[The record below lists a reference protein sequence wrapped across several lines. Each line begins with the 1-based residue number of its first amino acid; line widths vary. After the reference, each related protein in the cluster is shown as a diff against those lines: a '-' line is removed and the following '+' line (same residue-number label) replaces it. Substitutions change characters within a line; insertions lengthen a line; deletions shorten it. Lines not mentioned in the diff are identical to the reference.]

1 MIVWLLHNWKG
12 YVRLRLHG
20 YSPERFLNLCNARGL
35 EVWGL
40 ICNRDGDYEFFMT
53 VEGYRRVK
61 PLVRKAQ
68 VRLHITG
75 RFGLP
80 FFIYRHR
87 KRWYYGAGI
96 MAFFMVLYVM
106 SLFIWDIQFEGNY
119 RYTYDTLVRFLD
131 TQDIDYGMLKA
142 RINCEDLEASMRTSF
157 PEITWVSARVS
168 GTRLLIHIKENEVL
182 STIPEKD
189 ETPCDIVA
197 SQPGVIT
204 SMVVRQGV
212 AQVCVGDEVEEG
224 QVLVSGRVPIIGDN
238 EEEINAYM
246 VHADADIVART
257 VKQYEKT
264 FPLLH
269 QERVHTGRRRR
280 GWYMKAGAWSFTFL
294 TPVRGQGEWD
304 YSMEEKQLR
313 LFSNF
318 YLPVYIGAIQGREM
332 VSYESNYTK
341 EELEH
346 ISKAINYQFVKNLEE
361 KGVQILENNDRIE
374 TSVSE
379 CRLTGELVTEE
390 SIVKTQPAAEPDMNS
405 GGEPGEKPEETIT
418 AE

>member
-40 ICNRDGDYEFFMT
+40 ICNRDGDYEFYMT

-68 VRLHITG
+68 VRLHIIG
-75 RFGLP
+75 RFGIP
-80 FFIYRHR
+80 FFIYRYR
-87 KRWYYGAGI
+87 KRWYFGAGLA
-96 MAFFMVLYVM
+96 AFFLVLYVM
-106 SLFIWDIQFEGNY
+106 SLFIWDIQCDGNY
-119 RYTYDTLVRFLD
+119 RYTYDTLIRYLD
-131 TQDIDYGMLKA
+131 SQDIDYGMLKS
-142 RINCEDLEASMRTSF
+142 RINCEDLEASIRTSF

-182 STIPEKD
+182 SIVPEKD

-197 SQPGVIT
+197 DRAGTIT
-204 SMVVRQGV
+204 SMVVRQGI
-212 AQVCVGDEVEEG
+212 AQVSVGDEVEEG
-224 QVLVSGRVPIIGDN
+224 QVLVS
-238 EEEINAYM
+238 
-246 VHADADIVART
+246 ADADVVART
-257 VKQYEKT
+257 SREYEKT
-264 FPLLH
+264 FPMLH
-269 QERVHTGRRRR
+269 RERAGTGRRRR
-280 GWYMKAGAWSFTFL
+280 GWYVKAGRWSFTCL
-294 TPVRGQGEWD
+294 LPVRGQGEWD
-304 YSMEEKQLR
+304 YAMEEQQLR

-318 YLPVYIGAIQGREM
+318 YLPVYIGDIRGKEM

-379 CRLTGELVTEE
+379 CRLKGELVTQE
-390 SIVKTQPAAEPDMNS
+390 SIVRTQPMSEPMTEPDTQPTT
-405 GGEPGEKPEETIT
+405 EPEETR
-418 AE
+418 

>member
-1 MIVWLLHNWKG
+1 M
-12 YVRLRLHG
+12 
-20 YSPERFLNLCNARGL
+20 
-35 EVWGL
+35 
-40 ICNRDGDYEFFMT
+40 
-53 VEGYRRVK
+53 
-61 PLVRKAQ
+61 RKAQ

-96 MAFFMVLYVM
+96 MAFFLVLYVM

-212 AQVCVGDEVEEG
+212 AQVCVGDQVEEG

-332 VSYESNYTK
+332 AAYERNYREDELK
-341 EELEH
+341 EL
-346 ISKAINYQFVKNLEE
+346 SKAINYQFVKNLEE

>member
-1 MIVWLLHNWKG
+1 M
-12 YVRLRLHG
+12 
-20 YSPERFLNLCNARGL
+20 
-35 EVWGL
+35 
-40 ICNRDGDYEFFMT
+40 
-53 VEGYRRVK
+53 
-61 PLVRKAQ
+61 
-68 VRLHITG
+68 
-75 RFGLP
+75 
-80 FFIYRHR
+80 
-87 KRWYYGAGI
+87 
-96 MAFFMVLYVM
+96 
-106 SLFIWDIQFEGNY
+106 
-119 RYTYDTLVRFLD
+119 
-131 TQDIDYGMLKA
+131 
-142 RINCEDLEASMRTSF
+142 
-157 PEITWVSARVS
+157 SARVS

-197 SQPGVIT
+197 SQPGIIT

-212 AQVCVGDEVEEG
+212 AQVCVGDQVEEG

-269 QERVHTGRRRR
+269 QERVQTGRKRR
-280 GWYMKAGAWSFTFL
+280 GWYVKAGKWSFTFL
-294 TPVRGQGEWD
+294 MPVRGQGEWD

-332 VSYESNYTK
+332 AAYERNYREDELK
-341 EELEH
+341 EL
-346 ISKAINYQFVKNLEE
+346 SKAINYQFVKNLEE

-374 TSVSE
+374 TSVSQ
-379 CRLTGELVTEE
+379 CRIKGKLVTQE
-390 SIVKTQPAAEPDMNS
+390 SIVKTQPAAERMEEPNS
-405 GGEPGEKPEETIT
+405 EPEETR
-418 AE
+418 